1 LELSFIDRLV
11 DSSEARR
18 PKNSWE
24 QDRELRASLCRDL
37 TDLLNTRRSDRDVD
51 PSFDEAAKSL
61 LMYGIPDFTQFDL
74 KNSADQE
81 RVRISIERAIRLFE
95 PRLTR
100 VKVIPEP
107 PNPLNPALHFL
118 IEARLRDESDIEDV
132 LFDATVLRESR
143 RIAVTGT
150 AG

>member
-1 LELSFIDRLV
+1 LELSFIDRFV
-11 DSSEARR
+11 DSPEARR

-37 TDLLNTRRSDRDVD
+37 TDLLNTRRADRDFD
-51 PSFDEAAKSL
+51 PVFDEAVKSL
-61 LMYGIPDFTQFDL
+61 LTYGIPDFTQFDL
-74 KNSADQE
+74 KNTAEQE

-107 PNPLNPALHFL
+107 PNLLNPTLRFQ
-118 IEARLRDESDIEDV
+118 IEAKLRDESDSEDV
-132 LFDATVLRESR
+132 LFDATVQRESR

-150 AG
+150 A